1 MLFDLS
7 NIDLTLLKS
16 QKDELVHMVFLYPDS
31 NLWGIVELLD
41 AITDQM
47 EDANVD

>member
-16 QKDELVHMVFLYPDS
+16 QKDELVNMIHLYPKS

-41 AITDQM
+41 AITDQI
-47 EDANVD
+47 EDGE

>member
-7 NIDLTLLKS
+7 NIDLALLKS
-16 QKDELVHMVFLYPDS
+16 QKDELVEMIYSDPDN

-47 EDANVD
+47 EDGE